1 MKFVSQSYYEILDVD
16 PSASEEQVKRS
27 YRLVRRSF
35 EPESMAI
42 YSLYSPEETEAIGSK
57 IDEAFGILTN
67 RDRRR
72 TYDKFLRYRERS
84 STVAT
89 DPGVF
94 FDQVHDIGELVPL
107 EEFVEESIDVHVA
120 PASGGY
126 AVVSAEVQVQVDD
139 DAVDI
144 DTAEGIELFEPPS
157 PKPGLRYREAPS
169 SVEVEVAAMV
179 DEPIESAEATLE
191 AVVDG
196 PEPTEETLDLPLEA
210 LSSSE
215 PAAYPEP
222 RPPANSSTDAP
233 SSPRLRAW
241 TREYADRRRDHADS
255 LKLMPLTEET
265 LAHLRKSAKKGI
277 SGRALK
283 RIREQRGVE
292 LLLISELTKISI
304 MYLRFIEQDCYEN
317 LPAPIYLKGFVDQYA
332 RVLDLPGKVVDQYMS
347 HYKRVCG

>member
-1 MKFVSQSYYEILDVD
+1 VKFVSQSYYEILDVD

-27 YRLVRRSF
+27 YRMVRRSF
-35 EPESMAI
+35 EPDSMAI
-42 YSLYSPEETEAIGSK
+42 YSLYSPEETEAIGAK

-72 TYDKFLRYRERS
+72 TYDKFLRTGEHSARP
-84 STVAT
+84 AT
-89 DPGVF
+89 DPGTF

-107 EEFVEESIDVHVA
+107 EEFVEDSIHTGA
-120 PASGGY
+120 PASDGY
-126 AVVSAEVQVQVDD
+126 AVVSAEVQVEVED

-157 PKPGLRYREAPS
+157 PKPGLRYEEAPP

-179 DEPIESAEATLE
+179 EEPIESAEATLE

-196 PEPTEETLDLPLEA
+196 PDPSEDTLGLPFQARSSAESASYTAPNTSEE
-210 LSSSE
+210 SS
-215 PAAYPEP
+215 AA
-222 RPPANSSTDAP
+222 

-241 TREYADRRRDHADS
+241 TRKYADRRRIHTDS
-255 LKLMPLTEET
+255 LKLMPLTEEALT
-265 LAHLRKSAKKGI
+265 HLRKAPKKGI

-292 LLLISELTKISI
+292 LPLISELTKISI

-332 RVLDLPGKVVDQYMS
+332 RVLDLPGEVVDQYMS

>member
-1 MKFVSQSYYEILDVD
+1 VKFVSQSYYEILDVD
-16 PSASEEQVKRS
+16 PSASEERVKRS

-42 YSLYSPEETEAIGSK
+42 YSLYSPEETEAIGAK

-72 TYDKFLRYRERS
+72 TYDKFLRYNESS
-84 STVAT
+84 STVAD
-89 DPGVF
+89 DPGTF
-94 FDQVHDIGELVPL
+94 FDQVHDIGELAPL
-107 EEFVEESIDVHVA
+107 EEFVEDSLDAHGA
-120 PASGGY
+120 PGSGGY
-126 AVVSAEVQVQVDD
+126 AVVSAEVQVEDE

-144 DTAEGIELFEPPS
+144 DTADGIELFDPPS
-157 PKPGLRYREAPS
+157 PSPGLRQREELS
-169 SVEVEVAAMV
+169 SVEVEVAAMP
-179 DEPIESAEATLE
+179 EESIPSADATLE

-196 PEPTEETLDLPLEA
+196 PSEESMELPFQSRHSTVSA
-210 LSSSE
+210 QYPVASSSMD
-215 PAAYPEP
+215 
-222 RPPANSSTDAP
+222 SSTDAP

-241 TREYADRRRDHADS
+241 TREHAVRRRGHADS

-265 LAHLRKSAKKGI
+265 LTRLRKSAKKGL
-277 SGRALK
+277 SGRTLK

-292 LLLISELTKISI
+292 LPLISELTKISI

-332 RVLDLPGKVVDQYMS
+332 RVLDLPNEVVDQYMS